1 VPAQSSTAV
10 PPATPAQSFGSVALS
25 QLTIIS
31 ESSIGKHFNAFNY
44 FSFSNLYIYKLMNC
58 KNYI

>member
-1 VPAQSSTAV
+1 MPPEHISHSSKTAV

-31 ESSIGKHFNAFNY
+31 ESSIGKHYNTFIY
-44 FSFSNLYIYKLMNC
+44 LSFKNLYL
-58 KNYI
+58 